1 MQGYQHM
8 AIKPIPLYLLI
19 HHVDVVIAGSIDRWG
34 NNNSE
39 TLHRINNVR
48 VEPQSK
54 KTRSG
59 EMENVEKILI
69 LYHDT
74 HNSTPFRF
82 RDKIGSSIVFDDMR
96 YTIEDV
102 KEHYTLDTT
111 IHHQEVFLR

>member
-1 MQGYQHM
+1 M

-19 HHVDVVIAGSIDRWG
+19 HHVDVVIEGVVDRWG
-34 NNNSE
+34 NSSNES
-39 TLHRINNVR
+39 LQRINNVR

-59 EMENVEKILI
+59 EIENIEKIMV

-82 RDKIGSSIVFDDMR
+82 RDKIGSNVVFDDTR

-102 KEHYTLDTT
+102 KEHYALDTT
-111 IHHQEVFLR
+111 VHHQEVFLR